1 LAFAKIRLFE
11 PTESIYI
18 ILRITSIALAYLTWR
33 YVEAPFR
40 GRQSLLNSQV
50 SVFTASVI
58 FLASFAVFGIVGH
71 INNGYEASSK
81 SRLEL
86 STLEKRIFVNH
97 GISSTCEGGF
107 TLSNDCATSNTPEVL
122 LWGDSFAMHLYQ
134 GINASTDAIKLRQI
148 TTSSCSP
155 IIGISRINYSA
166 NKGYEWA
173 ERCIDFNN
181 NAFKWLESNKS
192 VQFVVLSSPFGWI
205 DSEDFITED
214 GKIHNPDIEFILS
227 KFEQTVEIINNLGVG
242 VVVVSPTPRSGR
254 NIGNCLVKKY

>member
-1 LAFAKIRLFE
+1 MLGVVLLLLFADKETLAAKVLSTKGFVGIGLISYSAYLWHQPLFAFAKIRLFE

-18 ILRITSIALAYLTWR
+18 ILCITSIALAYLTWR
-33 YVEAPFR
+33 YVETPFR
-40 GRQSLLNSQV
+40 GSQSLLNSQV
-50 SVFTASVI
+50 SIFTTSVI
-58 FLASFAVFGIVGH
+58 FLASFTLVGIVGH

-155 IIGISRINYSA
+155 IIGISRINFSA

-181 NAFKWLESNKS
+181 NASSGWKVINLFS
-192 VQFVVLSSPFGWI
+192 LSFYHP
-205 DSEDFITED
+205 
-214 GKIHNPDIEFILS
+214 L
-227 KFEQTVEIINNLGVG
+227 LVG
-242 VVVVSPTPRSGR
+242 
-254 NIGNCLVKKY
+254 